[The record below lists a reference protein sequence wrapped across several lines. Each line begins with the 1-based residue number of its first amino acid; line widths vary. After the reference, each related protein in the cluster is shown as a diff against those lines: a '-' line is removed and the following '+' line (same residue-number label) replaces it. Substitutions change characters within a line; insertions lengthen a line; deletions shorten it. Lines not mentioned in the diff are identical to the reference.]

1 MTNRALERSSLKTPR
16 YDAGVRHLSR
26 IISIDIAGVA
36 PRVLKV
42 AAVVASVSLG
52 FANPGALAN
61 DKGIE
66 IAQRTSVAALAQL
79 NRALRYVDEPLFA
92 TYVAS
97 MERYMETALA
107 LAVEGKAFTPQF
119 QPRIGHIAPP
129 PWTWV
134 ALNGNSVRRVRD
146 GLFRIYVRDYH
157 ANWFST
163 LDCTE
168 IQWPLFRCKDGTQRV
183 MKVIDTSSIRFG
195 EQEYFRAVAQV
206 KQ

>member
-1 MTNRALERSSLKTPR
+1 MPRPLESARLAEMPIRLFLSCSQFYQAPARRSQSLF
-16 YDAGVRHLSR
+16 
-26 IISIDIAGVA
+26 
-36 PRVLKV
+36 
-42 AAVVASVSLG
+42 AAVVAGVSLG
-52 FANPGALAN
+52 FANPGVLAN

-66 IAQRTSVAALAQL
+66 IAQRNGTSVAALAQL
-79 NRALRYVDEPLFA
+79 NRALRDVDEPLFA

-107 LAVEGKAFTPQF
+107 RAVEGKAFTPQF
-119 QPRIGHIAPP
+119 QPRIGHVASP

-134 ALNGNSVRRVRD
+134 ASNGNSVRRVRD
-146 GLFRIYVRDYH
+146 SLFRIYVRDYH

-168 IQWPLFRCKDGTQRV
+168 IQWPLFRCKDGIQRV
-183 MKVIDTSSIRFG
+183 MKVIDASSIRFG